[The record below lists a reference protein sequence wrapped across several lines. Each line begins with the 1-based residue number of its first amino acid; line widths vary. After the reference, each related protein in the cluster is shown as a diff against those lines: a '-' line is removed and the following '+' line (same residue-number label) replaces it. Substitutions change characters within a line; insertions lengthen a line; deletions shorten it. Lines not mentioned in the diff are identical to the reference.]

1 MSQPQ
6 PPLDE
11 RGEAHEALNS
21 AVASYGPRILENPQ
35 MLGNVVTDLL
45 PDLPR
50 EQTLLIAA
58 AEAGVATGLSQ
69 HVRNQNLDPG
79 TAVQLVARML
89 ADKKAIDPAASMWV
103 TTEYAKALGYAVPV
117 SVAPSGLGHS
127 LTQPPVSVPPQRLG
141 PTLTQAPVSAP
152 PSGPVSAPLFGRPSA
167 PPYGGDPSAP
177 PYGAGPS
184 APPYGA
190 GPSAPPS
197 GGGWYGATGG
207 PTTTSGPPMRP
218 DGGRR
223 RNRAIMVTAAAVAG
237 VLVVYVIAAAAAHL
251 FPFAAHP
258 TKKPTPHVAV
268 SHPVS
273 PRPTPPLKPT
283 LAAGVTPLTQLL
295 PGDLGGTATQCVNQK
310 PPYNWK
316 MPGLVKALACSDP
329 NLPGGAIYAYQADSS
344 AHFLT
349 AWQNF
354 DLWWGFD
361 PTTAQNTCPPTG
373 SNGEGTSPFNNN
385 YFPSTD
391 NQVVQ
396 CEWVGQKGD
405 KPAYAWAYPTQDA
418 FFLAVGASGSSFAD
432 LDNWWTHDSIP
443 AAAPSSSGS

>member
-103 TTEYAKALGYAVPV
+103 TTEYARALGYAVPV

-177 PYGAGPS
+177 SYGADLS

-197 GGGWYGATGG
+197 GGGWYGATGR
-207 PTTTSGPPMRP
+207 PTMTSGPPMRP
-218 DGGRR
+218 DGEQKAQPRHYGQ
-223 RNRAIMVTAAAVAG
+223 
-237 VLVVYVIAAAAAHL
+237 
-251 FPFAAHP
+251 
-258 TKKPTPHVAV
+258 
-268 SHPVS
+268 S
-273 PRPTPPLKPT
+273 P
-283 LAAGVTPLTQLL
+283 L
-295 PGDLGGTATQCVNQK
+295 PWL
-310 PPYNWK
+310 
-316 MPGLVKALACSDP
+316 
-329 NLPGGAIYAYQADSS
+329 
-344 AHFLT
+344 
-349 AWQNF
+349 
-354 DLWWGFD
+354 
-361 PTTAQNTCPPTG
+361 
-373 SNGEGTSPFNNN
+373 
-385 YFPSTD
+385 
-391 NQVVQ
+391 
-396 CEWVGQKGD
+396 
-405 KPAYAWAYPTQDA
+405 
-418 FFLAVGASGSSFAD
+418 GSS
-432 LDNWWTHDSIP
+432 
-443 AAAPSSSGS
+443 SST

>member
-103 TTEYAKALGYAVPV
+103 TTEYARALGYAVPV

-152 PSGPVSAPLFGRPSA
+152 PSGPVSAP
-167 PPYGGDPSAP
+167 PYGDPSAP
-177 PYGAGPS
+177 PYGGASPS
-184 APPYGA
+184 APPYGGGGYGTTGRPWP
-190 GPSAPPS
+190 GPSGPTMP
-197 GGGWYGATGG
+197 GPTMPGG
-207 PTTTSGPPMRP
+207 PPTRHGSEK
-218 DGGRR
+218 R
-223 RNRAIMVTAAAVAG
+223 RNRTIMTVAAAVAG
-237 VLVVYVIAAAAAHL
+237 VLVIYVIAAAAAHA
-251 FPFAAHP
+251 FPFTTHTTPTSSPAPAH
-258 TKKPTPHVAV
+258 TTH
-268 SHPVS
+268 
-273 PRPTPPLKPT
+273 RPTPLRTPTASPSPT
-283 LAAGVTPLTQLL
+283 LPAGVAPLTQLL
-295 PGDLGGTATQCVNQK
+295 PGDLGGTATQCEKLK
-310 PPYNWK
+310 PPYHWK
-316 MPGLVKALACSDP
+316 MPGLVQALGCADP
-329 NLPGGAIYAYQADSS
+329 SLPGGIIEAFQTDNSAD
-344 AHFLT
+344 FLT
-349 AWQNF
+349 SWQSF
-354 DLWWGFD
+354 DNWWGFD
-361 PTTAQNTCPPTG
+361 PTTAQNTCPPAG
-373 SNGEGTSPFNNN
+373 SNGEGTYPFENG
-385 YFPSTD
+385 YFPSAD

-405 KPAYAWAYPTQDA
+405 KPAYAWAYPTENA
-418 FFLAVGASGSSFAD
+418 FFLAVGAEGSSFAA
-432 LDNWWTHDSIP
+432 LDNWWKNNSLPTASP
-443 AAAPSSSGS
+443 SPSAP